1 MIRLETHGIPSTL
14 SLIDFKVLRGGGQV
28 GIIVDRLLGDLQ
40 VVTQNR
46 IFHCRL
52 PSCSL
57 VWGFF
62 DGCGVVLFSLNL
74 PDHNV
79 RSWDLFVSIWWRI

>member
-1 MIRLETHGIPSTL
+1 M
-14 SLIDFKVLRGGGQV
+14 
-28 GIIVDRLLGDLQ
+28 GIIVDRLLSDLQ

-46 IFHCRL
+46 ILYFH
-52 PSCSL
+52 SSSL
-57 VWGFF
+57 VFTGLGLF

-79 RSWDLFVSIWWRI
+79 RSWDLFRSIWWRI